1 MVLLCTTYWNI
12 TLPLTS
18 VKVDRPFQ
26 LYSTIL
32 WHHFHRLYPFILSSA
47 HSFYKV
53 LNDSFG
59 ALSKFSKI
67 KYSTVQTKASGKISA
82 CAHVPFCLFL
92 QIVPPSYHEQ
102 KEKGSWP
109 WGYACRS
116 TLHPVFA
123 ARVVNKRWQGHLTCD
138 KCRNAI
144 LTILPSHLEQRLKHK
159 AYCIYGNNGELV
171 VGSAILWG

>member
-18 VKVDRPFQ
+18 VKVDGPFQ

-32 WHHFHRLYPFILSSA
+32 WHHFHQLYPFILSSA

-53 LNDSFG
+53 LNDSFWCTQQVF
-59 ALSKFSKI
+59 KNKTI
-67 KYSTVQTKASGKISA
+67 VQYKLMSTKAFGKISA

-123 ARVVNKRWQGHLTCD
+123 ATVVNKRRQGHPTCD
-138 KCRNAI
+138 KCRNVI
-144 LTILPSHLEQRLKHK
+144 LTTLPSHLVLE
-159 AYCIYGNNGELV
+159 
-171 VGSAILWG
+171 